1 MRFGR
6 GTSRRQSSDRPA
18 TCENFAPDMRYRP
31 FQTAV
36 VCSCFR
42 IFYVLDFD
50 VAFGNCPDRAVLFCC
65 VTVGLKI
72 GIGSTPMRVIARWL
86 LVRIP
91 GLMFLATIVRPH
103 GREWRQE
110 LLQRAYNRR
119 AWRHVLKEYRDQL
132 SRYNGHD

>member
-1 MRFGR
+1 
-6 GTSRRQSSDRPA
+6 
-18 TCENFAPDMRYRP
+18 
-31 FQTAV
+31 
-36 VCSCFR
+36 
-42 IFYVLDFD
+42 
-50 VAFGNCPDRAVLFCC
+50 
-65 VTVGLKI
+65 
-72 GIGSTPMRVIARWL
+72 MRVIARWL